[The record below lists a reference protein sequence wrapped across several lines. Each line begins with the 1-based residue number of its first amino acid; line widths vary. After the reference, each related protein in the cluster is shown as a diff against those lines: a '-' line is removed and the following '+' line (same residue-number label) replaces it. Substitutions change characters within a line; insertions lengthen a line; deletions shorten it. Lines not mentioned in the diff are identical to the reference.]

1 MADITSRDFQE
12 LIKRQKETTDSLQ
25 TIIEQNEKA
34 GTPTERFLDNAA
46 EILNDSRLAAV
57 RERFD
62 KKEGT
67 TEVDERVEEVNQ
79 TLKDSQ
85 VLSIQQIT
93 LQKREQE
100 IADRY
105 DQRFVDV
112 EKAIKSGEVSEKKG
126 VKQRIEIAK
135 AQKKETKD
143 LAQALTESKE
153 DKKDRNKMFANLVKG
168 IKSLPGKFLDFFTA
182 PVGTTIKSIFA
193 IIKNIFTGG
202 LLLTALFLLQKF
214 IDSDMWPKFIE
225 GLKKTIRTTIE
236 LTKAFFGYI
245 EELYTLFKEEGF
257 GAVVKK
263 LFTDTSA
270 ALGDFKKTF
279 LTGLGIALLA
289 FGAAIYF
296 AIKTATSM
304 VRGVANMLPGRTGAA
319 GAGKTPK
326 TSIKPGDPVRSKSG
340 KMMVAGED
348 GKPTT
353 REFKGNKLQKIK
365 KFAGRAG
372 IVGTAITGGLAL
384 LDVKDLMKAKEEGD
398 KEAES
403 IAKQSLTSTGGALGG
418 AAVGAAVG
426 SFVPIIGTG
435 IGAIVG
441 GIIGGLGGDMAA
453 DKLFKTDTQ
462 TNKEISEKNQKLQE
476 EAEARIKKLDLMLE
490 KGTITKEEHIKRAN
504 EISKEAA
511 EQIKKNNKEL
521 IVETQKN
528 SLKQEKKTNEM
539 IALLEENNKL
549 LAQEKNRTASFMMAG
564 GNTNITTNPTEQN
577 IVVDTKITDSFH
589 SQVLRQQY
597 G

>member
-25 TIIEQNEKA
+25 TIIQQNERA
-34 GTPTERFLDNAA
+34 GTPRERFLDNAA
-46 EILNDSRLAAV
+46 EILNDSRLADV

-67 TEVDERVEEVNQ
+67 TEVDEKVEEVNE
-79 TLKDSQ
+79 TLKNSQ
-85 VLSIQQIT
+85 VLTVQQIT

-105 DQRFVDV
+105 DQRFIDV
-112 EKAIKSGEVSEKKG
+112 ENAIKSGEVSEKKG

-135 AQKKETKD
+135 AQQKETKD
-143 LAQALTESKE
+143 LTQALTVSKE
-153 DKKDRNKMFANLVKG
+153 DKKDKDKLFAKIAKG
-168 IKSLPGKFLDFFTA
+168 IKDLPKTFLDFFTA

-225 GLKKTIRTTIE
+225 GLKKTIRATIK
-236 LTKAFFGYI
+236 LTKTFFGYV
-245 EELYTLFKEEGF
+245 EDLYKVFQEEG
-257 GAVVKK
+257 
-263 LFTDTSA
+263 
-270 ALGDFKKTF
+270 
-279 LTGLGIALLA
+279 LTGVAKKIFKDAYDKFGGWTKGFLITLGLAITA
-289 FGAAIYF
+289 FGAAIIF
-296 AIKTATSM
+296 AIKTATRM
-304 VRGVANMLPGRTGAA
+304 VGGLGGMMGFGRK

-326 TSIKPGDPVRSKSG
+326 TSVKPDARGTSKMDMG
-340 KMMVAGED
+340 KKQELK
-348 GKPTT
+348 GK
-353 REFKGNKLQKIK
+353 NVQKIR
-365 KFAGRAG
+365 KFAGKAG
-372 IVGTAITGGLAL
+372 IVGTAITGAFAL
-384 LDVKDLMKAKEEGD
+384 MDVKDLMKAKEEGD

-441 GIIGGLGGDMAA
+441 GILGGLGGDMAA
-453 DKLFKTDTQ
+453 GKLFKTDTQ
-462 TNKEISEKNQKLQE
+462 TNKEIQEKNQKLQ
-476 EAEARIKKLDLMLE
+476 AEADARIQKLDLMLE
-490 KGTITKEEHIKRAN
+490 KGTITKEEHIKRSN
-504 EISKEAA
+504 EINKEAA
-511 EQIKKNNKEL
+511 EQAKENNKGL
-521 IVETQKN
+521 IQETQKN
-528 SLKQEKKTNEM
+528 SLKQEEKSNEM

-549 LAQEKNRTASFMMAG
+549 LTENNNRTASFVNTG

-589 SQVLRQQY
+589 SQILRPQF